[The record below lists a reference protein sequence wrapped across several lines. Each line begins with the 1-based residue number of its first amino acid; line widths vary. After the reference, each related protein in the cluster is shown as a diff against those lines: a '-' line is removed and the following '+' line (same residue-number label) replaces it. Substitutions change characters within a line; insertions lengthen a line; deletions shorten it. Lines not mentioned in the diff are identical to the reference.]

1 VSDEHSID
9 KGAEPSGQEVAPSV
23 SVLEEKP
30 DTVLGAAPDV
40 LRPYA
45 PISEQ
50 QDPLWKRIFVRK
62 PRPEK
67 PNKKPKKKK
76 QKWLV
81 WTLWILGLP
90 GGLLALFVL
99 GWFGYAALDMPDTSP
114 LWAPKTTPQIVIF
127 DRYGREILRK
137 GGAAA
142 KPVNLDALPAS
153 LPQALIAIEDRRF
166 YKHPGF
172 DPIGLVR
179 AAKANFKAGR
189 VVQGGSTLTQQL
201 AKNVFLT
208 REQTLKRKT
217 QELMFAVWLELRM
230 SKKEIL
236 ETYLSRVYF
245 GGGTVGIESG
255 AQRFFNKPAKDL
267 DTGEVALLVG
277 LLQAPDRLNPLKNR
291 RLSAERTAKVLAEMR
306 AQGYL
311 TPTEYDTAMTTA
323 IEIEPLVINA
333 NVGARYF
340 TDWVLATMD
349 REIGQPRSDI
359 TIHTTLDLEMQ
370 KLAEN
375 AIRNGLDNKRNTQQA
390 ALMTFDGEGAVRAMV
405 GGVDYRH
412 SSFNRALSGNR
423 QPGSSFKPFVY
434 LAALQSGRTPW
445 QLYVDEPIDIDG
457 WKPGNF
463 SNEYLG
469 TMSMEKALA
478 LSINTVAV
486 KVNEEI
492 GRDKVVETAHLMG
505 LEGLKPYAS
514 LALGAQEMSLYNLT
528 AAYVPFAN
536 WGYSVTPHGIDAIYA
551 NNGDTLYSY
560 NAQRGANGKTKLLD
574 TQTLGQINLMLSTV
588 VRDGTGKAARIPGRD
603 VAGKTG
609 TTNDYRDAWFIGY
622 TADFVTG
629 VWVGNDD
636 NSKMARVTGG
646 TIPARIWQD
655 YMRQALDKV
664 LGDTA
669 AASLPTIT
677 RPAHVTHD
685 NTLEILL
692 ADLEKAL
699 P

>member
-1 VSDEHSID
+1 MNTDQTIEIIETPVEAPAEID
-9 KGAEPSGQEVAPSV
+9 AVLQPVAPV
-23 SVLEEKP
+23 CE
-30 DTVLGAAPDV
+30 THM
-40 LRPYA
+40 
-45 PISEQ
+45 PIWQ
-50 QDPLWKRIFVRK
+50 RVFRRK
-62 PRPEK
+62 A
-67 PNKKPKKKK
+67 KPKKQKK
-76 QKWLV
+76 KKPKWLV

-90 GGLLALFVL
+90 GGLIALMVF

-114 LWAPKTTPQIVIF
+114 LWMPETTPQIVIL

-137 GGAAA
+137 GGAEA
-142 KPVNLDALPAS
+142 KPIDLDTLPAR

-172 DPIGLVR
+172 DPIGLMR

-208 REQTLKRKT
+208 REQTMKRKT
-217 QELMFAVWLELRM
+217 QEIMFAVWLELRM
-230 SKKEIL
+230 SKQEIL

-245 GGGTVGIESG
+245 GGGTIGIESG

-267 DTGEVALLVG
+267 NTGEIALLVG
-277 LLQAPDRLNPLKNR
+277 LLKAPDRLNPLKNR
-291 RLSAERTAKVLAEMR
+291 RLSAERTARVLAEMR

-311 TPTEYDTAMTTA
+311 TPAQWDSAMTTP

-349 REIGQPRSDI
+349 KEIGQPRSDI
-359 TIHTTLDLEMQ
+359 TIHTSLDLEMQ
-370 KLAEN
+370 KAAEI
-375 AIRNGLDNKRNTQQA
+375 AVRGGLDNKRNAQQA
-390 ALMTFDGEGAVRAMV
+390 ALMTFDGDGAVRAMV

-423 QPGSSFKPFVY
+423 QPGSAFKPFVY
-434 LAALQSGRTPW
+434 LAALKSGRSAWDIYHDKP
-445 QLYVDEPIDIDG
+445 VDIDG

-469 TMSMEKALA
+469 AMSMEKAMA

-486 KVNEEI
+486 QVGESV
-492 GRDKVVETAHLMG
+492 GRNKVVETAHSMG
-505 LEGLKPYAS
+505 LDGLKPYAS
-514 LALGAQEMSLYNLT
+514 LALGAQEMSLYDLT

-536 WGYSVTPHGIDAIYA
+536 WGYSIAPRGIEAIYA
-551 NNGDTLYSY
+551 NNGDILYTHS
-560 NAQRGANGKTKLLD
+560 ATAKVKVLD
-574 TQTLGQINLMLSTV
+574 TQILGQMNMMLSTV
-588 VRDGTGKAARIPGRD
+588 VQSGTGKAAGISGRD

-609 TTNDYRDAWFIGY
+609 TTNDYRDAWFVGY

-646 TIPARIWQD
+646 TIPARIWQS
-655 YMRQALDKV
+655 YMSQAL
-664 LGDTA
+664 GDAPAT
-669 AASLPTIT
+669 SLPTIT
-677 RPAHVTHD
+677 KPVRITD
-685 NTLEILL
+685 DRKLKI
-692 ADLEKAL
+692 
-699 P
+699 